1 MLVRREV
8 TKTRSEVEE
17 LREEQPL
24 GPFFGELSTEGSKD
38 GSTDEEF
45 ILDGS
50 WWLIG
55 ARWVITPVRSR
66 TLWCHQTWRAAGKSP
81 N

>member
-38 GSTDEEF
+38 G
-45 ILDGS
+45 
-50 WWLIG
+50 
-55 ARWVITPVRSR
+55 
-66 TLWCHQTWRAAGKSP
+66 
-81 N
+81 